1 MDVRSAQTA
10 RTGAR
15 AAGALAANRDAQAT
29 CRGGKRGRE

>member
-10 RTGAR
+10 GTGAR

-29 CRGGKRGRE
+29 CRGRKRGRA